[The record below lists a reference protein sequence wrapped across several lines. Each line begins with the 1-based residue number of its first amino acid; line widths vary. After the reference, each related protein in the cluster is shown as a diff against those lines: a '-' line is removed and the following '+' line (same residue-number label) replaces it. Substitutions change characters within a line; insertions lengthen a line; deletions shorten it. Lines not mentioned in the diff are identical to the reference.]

1 MIENT
6 EQDGALT
13 FFKAQHRTF
22 AATLAQRRGRDDL
35 VPALLAQAYSSFE
48 GNVEVQAQRACRSH
62 AFYDKHTCVEAA
74 AGRAD
79 GIPLSVPHMMVRSLI
94 QNAMQSALRDAGY
107 VWAAYEL
114 NHALCIALA
123 DEGCEAAWLAG
134 ADIFAPALVTEISLD
149 EMANTFDRIHAGSE

>member
-1 MIENT
+1 M
-6 EQDGALT
+6 
-13 FFKAQHRTF
+13 
-22 AATLAQRRGRDDL
+22 
-35 VPALLAQAYSSFE
+35 PALLAQAYSSFE